1 MDLPEKVYISEDLT
15 KKASEIYFHARKMVK
30 TREIWSTFTMD
41 DDVFVKASKEIKRQK
56 INSIKELAYFTK
68 PTSETSII
76 QQDST
81 ESVDRERAELSI
93 TSS

>member
-15 KKASEIYFHARKMVK
+15 KKASEIYFHVRKMVK
-30 TREIWSTFTMD
+30 THEIWSTFTMD
-41 DDVFVKASKEIKRQK
+41 GDVFVKASKEIKGQK
-56 INSIKELAYFTK
+56 INLIKKVAYFTK
-68 PTSETSII
+68 PTSETSLI

-81 ESVDRERAELSI
+81 ESVDTERAELSI